1 MAAKSADRRPSDTTV
16 DILRKLVAFRTVS
29 RDSNLDLIQWVRDHL
44 ARHGLPSVLSRGKDS
59 GKANLFATIPAGSG
73 RVDGGIILSGHS
85 DVVPVD
91 GQDWSSDPF
100 ELTERDGKL
109 FGRGTCDMKGFIAA
123 CLAKVPMLLAAKLA
137 EPVHLALSFDE
148 EIGCKGVG
156 HMLDELVARGV
167 RPRGCVVG
175 EPTSMD
181 AVIGHKTGSAY
192 GCTVRGLEMHSSLAP
207 MGVNAIFYAARVIAR
222 IEAIAARLRADERR
236 HDGYSVPFS
245 TLSVGVIDGGY
256 ASNIVPALCK
266 FRFDIRTLPWT
277 DPDAIVAELRAYIDA
292 DLVPEMRAI
301 HPGAGIEIA
310 MNGRVP
316 GFTIEAD
323 APLTRYVQ
331 RLAGS
336 NAEPGF
342 VAFGSEAGLFQ
353 ARNIPSVLCGP
364 GSIEQAHKPDEFV
377 TLDQLARCEDF
388 LERLART
395 PFDQTGSASTTGMS
409 GDTAPSA

>member
-1 MAAKSADRRPSDTTV
+1 MAARSADRRPSAATIE
-16 DILRKLVAFRTVS
+16 ILRTLVGFPTVS
-29 RDSNLDLIQWVRDHL
+29 RDSNLELIHWVRDYL
-44 ARHGLPSVLSRGKDS
+44 AGHGVNSVLSQGKDP
-59 GKANLFATIPAGSG
+59 GKANLFATIGEG
-73 RVDGGIILSGHS
+73 DGGIVLSGHS
-85 DVVPVD
+85 DVVPVE
-91 GQDWSSDPF
+91 GQNWSSDPF
-100 ELTERDGKL
+100 VLEERDGKL

-123 CLAKVPMLLAAKLA
+123 CLAKVPALVAAPLA
-137 EPVHLALSFDE
+137 EPVHLAISFDE

-156 HMLDELVARGV
+156 HMLHDLVDRGV
-167 RPRGCVVG
+167 KPRGCVVG

-192 GCTVRGLEMHSSLAP
+192 GCTVTGLEMHSSLAP
-207 MGVNAIFYAARVIAR
+207 MGVNAIFYAARVIGW
-222 IEAIAARLRADERR
+222 IEAKAAELRASEQR

-245 TLSVGVIDGGY
+245 TLSVGVIEGGF
-256 ASNIVPALCK
+256 ASNIVPALCR

-277 DPDAIVAELRAYIDA
+277 DPDAIIAELEAYISR
-292 DLVPEMRAI
+292 DLLPEMRAI
-301 HPGAGIEIA
+301 APGADIQIG

-336 NAEPGF
+336 NAPPSY

-353 ARNIPSVLCGP
+353 AKGVPSVLCGP

-377 TLDQLARCEDF
+377 TLEQLARCEDF
-388 LERLART
+388 LDRLATT
-395 PFDQTGSASTTGMS
+395 PFA
-409 GDTAPSA
+409 

>member
-1 MAAKSADRRPSDTTV
+1 MAARSADRRPSAETIA
-16 DILRKLVAFRTVS
+16 ILRTLVAFPTVS
-29 RDSNLDLIQWVRDHL
+29 RDSNLDLIHWVRDYL
-44 ARHGLPSVLSRGKDS
+44 AGHGVASVLTQGKDP
-59 GKANLFATIPAGSG
+59 GKANLFATIGNG
-73 RVDGGIILSGHS
+73 DGGIVLSGHS

-100 ELTERDGKL
+100 VLVERDGL
-109 FGRGTCDMKGFIAA
+109 LYGRGTCDMKGFIAA
-123 CLAKVPMLLAAKLA
+123 CLAKVPTLAAAQLA
-137 EPVHLALSFDE
+137 EPVHLAISFDE

-156 HMLDELVARGV
+156 HMIEDLIGRGV

-192 GCTVRGLEMHSSLAP
+192 GCTVKGLEMHSSLAP
-207 MGVNAIFYAARVIAR
+207 MGVNAIFFAARIIAK
-222 IEAIAARLRADERR
+222 IEAIAARLRAEEER
-236 HDGYSVPFS
+236 HEGYSVPFS
-245 TLSVGVIDGGY
+245 TLSVGVVEGGH

-277 DPDAIVAELRAYIDA
+277 DPDAIIAELQAFIDRE
-292 DLVPEMRAI
+292 LLPEMRAV
-301 HPGAGIEIA
+301 HPDADIEIA

-336 NAEPGF
+336 NAAPGF

-353 ARNIPSVLCGP
+353 ARGVPSVLCGP

-377 TLDQLARCEDF
+377 SLEQLARCEDF
-388 LERLART
+388 LDRLAVT
-395 PFDQTGSASTTGMS
+395 PFE
-409 GDTAPSA
+409 

>member
-1 MAAKSADRRPSDTTV
+1 MVARSADRRPSAATIE
-16 DILRKLVAFRTVS
+16 ILRTLVGFPTVS
-29 RDSNLDLIQWVRDHL
+29 RDSNLELIHWVRDYL
-44 ARHGLPSVLSRGKDS
+44 AGHGVNSVLSHGKDP
-59 GKANLFATIPAGSG
+59 GKANLFATIGHG
-73 RVDGGIILSGHS
+73 DGGIVLSGHS
-85 DVVPVD
+85 DVVPVE
-91 GQDWSSDPF
+91 GQNWSSDPF
-100 ELTERDGKL
+100 VLEERDGKL

-123 CLAKVPMLLAAKLA
+123 CLAKVPALVAAPLA
-137 EPVHLALSFDE
+137 EPVHLAISFDE

-156 HMLDELVARGV
+156 HMLHDLVDRGV
-167 RPRGCVVG
+167 KPRGCVVG

-192 GCTVRGLEMHSSLAP
+192 GCTVTGLEMHSSLAP
-207 MGVNAIFYAARVIAR
+207 MGVNAIFYAARVIGW
-222 IEAIAARLRADERR
+222 IEAKAAELRASEQR

-245 TLSVGVIDGGY
+245 TLSVGVIEGGF
-256 ASNIVPALCK
+256 ASNIVPALCR

-277 DPDAIVAELRAYIDA
+277 DPDAIIAELEAYIA
-292 DLVPEMRAI
+292 RDLLPEMRAI
-301 HPGAGIEIA
+301 APGADIQIG

-336 NAEPGF
+336 NAPPSY

-353 ARNIPSVLCGP
+353 AKGVPSVLCGP

-377 TLDQLARCEDF
+377 TLEQLARCEDF
-388 LERLART
+388 LDRLATT
-395 PFDQTGSASTTGMS
+395 PFA
-409 GDTAPSA
+409 

>member
-1 MAAKSADRRPSDTTV
+1 MAARFADRRPSGATI
-16 DILRKLVAFRTVS
+16 DILRTLVAFPTVS
-29 RDSNLDLIQWVRDHL
+29 RDSNLDLIHWVRDYL
-44 ARHGLPSVLSRGKDS
+44 AGHGVASVLSHGKDP
-59 GKANLFATIPAGSG
+59 GKANLFATIGGSERG
-73 RVDGGIILSGHS
+73 GEEGGIVLSGHS

-91 GQDWSSDPF
+91 GQSWSSDPF
-100 ELTERDGKL
+100 TLDDRDGLL

-123 CLAKVPMLLAAKLA
+123 CLAKVPAFVAADMV

-156 HMLDELVARGV
+156 HMLSDLVARGV

-175 EPTSMD
+175 EPTSME

-207 MGVNAIFYAARVIAR
+207 FGVNAIFYAARIIAR
-222 IEAIAARLRADERR
+222 IEAIAADLRAREQR
-236 HDGYSVPFS
+236 HDGYSVPHS
-245 TLSVGVIDGGY
+245 TLSVGVIEGGY

-277 DPDAIVAELRAYIDA
+277 DPDAIIAELEDWIAA
-292 DLVPEMRAI
+292 ALLPEMRAI

-316 GFTIEAD
+316 GFAIPAD

-353 ARNIPSVLCGP
+353 AKNIPAILCGP

-377 TLDQLARCEDF
+377 SLEQLARCEDF
-388 LERLART
+388 LDRLVVT
-395 PFDQTGSASTTGMS
+395 PFE
-409 GDTAPSA
+409 